1 MPEHPCLELV
11 SNSEEKLQTHVSR
24 RLVTMRK
31 VKEYDSTY
39 DFGLIVICRK
49 QKEYKQYCRE
59 SIERNHISYQ
69 NLKEF
74 VGILVVVHFRC
85 IQRRS
90 DLVESLCCL
99 FSFHIPIIQFYL
111 QYD

>member
-1 MPEHPCLELV
+1 
-11 SNSEEKLQTHVSR
+11 
-24 RLVTMRK
+24 MRK
-31 VKEYDSTY
+31 VKEYDSAY
-39 DFGLIVICRK
+39 VFELISIYRK

-74 VGILVVVHFRC
+74 VGIPVMVDSRC

-90 DLVESLCCL
+90 DLEKSFSVCYHFTFL
-99 FSFHIPIIQFYL
+99 F
-111 QYD
+111 